1 MSVADHRFCFWA
13 VQLELIDT
21 GRQHCSPGGP
31 ILPADEI
38 ILAQARSHTE
48 TNDLSMYASA

>member
-13 VQLELIDT
+13 VHLEVIDT

-38 ILAQARSHTE
+38 ILVQARSHTE
-48 TNDLSMYASA
+48 TNDLLM